1 VLPLLEAE
9 EMPHNF
15 PESNLQSL
23 GVIYQMYRRKHKI
36 QKNKID
42 CLTPAFITR
51 QDTNPSK

>member
-1 VLPLLEAE
+1 MLPLLEAE